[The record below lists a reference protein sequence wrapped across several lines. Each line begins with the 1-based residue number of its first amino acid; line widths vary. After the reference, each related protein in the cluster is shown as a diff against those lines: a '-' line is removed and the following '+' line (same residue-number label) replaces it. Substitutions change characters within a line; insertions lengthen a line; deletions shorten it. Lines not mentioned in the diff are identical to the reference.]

1 MDFISD
7 SYWKIAQI
15 DGTGHQSSSPPLRF
29 TLKEEDQM
37 RFSSAIDGKGN
48 SRSLQSFFSNSR
60 KTAVSE
66 LKLVETNVTEKD
78 LRITLQIETKFLEML
93 KENDLETCVYQCLRE
108 NDCGDILLCTE
119 TGYEIYFDQAN
130 H

>member
-1 MDFISD
+1 MHFISD
-7 SYWKIAQI
+7 FYWKIAQI
-15 DGTGHQSSSPPLRF
+15 DGTGHLRY
-29 TLKEEDQM
+29 TLKEEDHM

-48 SRSLQSFFSNSR
+48 SRSLQSFFSNSK
-60 KTAVSE
+60 KTAVAE

-108 NDCGDILLCTE
+108 NNCGDILLCTE